1 MISLQPRR
9 LSYSRHEIKDEDTNN
24 VQPNNYKVH
33 MQVRRM
39 MSENKDLRNRNKVEG
54 KPSGN
59 SSRNDAHEVKYYY
72 KIIVIYSIVRTLPNF
87 WLIFWDKFLLPMFFD
102 WTIKNSQKLQKTTIL
117 ALWFWLFYNNANST
131 KSTFTA
137 YYIKK
142 TSLYMYTFI
151 SNYFWATWSSV
162 NTEQ

>member
-1 MISLQPRR
+1 MYPHIFSSYTYIHIINFCPHFLSLQPRR

-59 SSRNDAHEVKYYY
+59 SSRNDAHEVKYD
-72 KIIVIYSIVRTLPNF
+72 KIIVLYVGIVKTFLF
-87 WLIFWDKFLLPMFFD
+87 KFLKF
-102 WTIKNSQKLQKTTIL
+102 SSKT
-117 ALWFWLFYNNANST
+117 LFG
-131 KSTFTA
+131 
-137 YYIKK
+137 
-142 TSLYMYTFI
+142 L
-151 SNYFWATWSSV
+151 
-162 NTEQ
+162 